1 MNCREAQQLMG
12 NFIDDKMDDET
23 LEAFIEHVKNCPS
36 CYDDLEVY
44 YMVITGIRQL
54 DEGEDTD
61 FINGLKNK
69 LKDKEAWLK
78 RRKKVR
84 VRKWICACAAFFL
97 LIAGTGVFFLFQYME
112 ASERERIMTRI
123 QHSVYAFF
131 GDTPTPA
138 REHQA
143 EERSDVKIDDFAGK
157 GRTVYFRY
165 VQIDGRQRLVPEEL
179 PDIEIMYETDSRDQ
193 EDGK

>member
-1 MNCREAQQLMG
+1 MKTETVQEVQIATGKVIKAGVEM
-12 NFIDDKMDDET
+12 FSAKIDEET
-23 LEAFIEHVKNCPS
+23 K
-36 CYDDLEVY
+36 EV
-44 YMVITGIRQL
+44 
-54 DEGEDTD
+54 
-61 FINGLKNK
+61 KNK

-97 LIAGTGVFFLFQYME
+97 LIAGTGAFFLFQYME